1 MADLITDTW
10 NGLRVLKVSN
20 EAAEAVIAL
29 HGAHVLSY
37 KPAGEREVLWLSQES
52 WHEAGKPIRGGIPVC
67 WPWFGPA
74 KEPAHGVARITEWAL
89 KNTVSDTAKTVLAFE
104 AFAFENLIAEITI
117 TIADSLTL
125 ELSTTNLG
133 AEEFRLTSALHSY
146 FSISNI
152 ADIAISGL
160 DKAEYLDT
168 LTGTRHIQE
177 EQIRFTAETDRI
189 YDSSDAECVIE
200 DPAYEKKIHVSKAG
214 SLSTVIWNPWIA
226 KSRRMPDFGDEE
238 YHGMVCV
245 EAANAANDF
254 RILKQGDK
262 HTLKTTIALK

>member
-146 FSISNI
+146 FSISDI

-189 YDSSDAECVIE
+189 YDSSDAECGVALHGHLEPVDRQI
-200 DPAYEKKIHVSKAG
+200 PAYAG
-214 SLSTVIWNPWIA
+214 F
-226 KSRRMPDFGDEE
+226 RRRRVPR
-238 YHGMVCV
+238 HGLRGSGKRRKRFPHSQTGRQTHAQNHNRT
-245 EAANAANDF
+245 EI
-254 RILKQGDK
+254 R
-262 HTLKTTIALK
+262 T

>member
-104 AFAFENLIAEITI
+104 A
-117 TIADSLTL
+117 
-125 ELSTTNLG
+125 
-133 AEEFRLTSALHSY
+133 
-146 FSISNI
+146 
-152 ADIAISGL
+152 
-160 DKAEYLDT
+160 
-168 LTGTRHIQE
+168 
-177 EQIRFTAETDRI
+177 
-189 YDSSDAECVIE
+189 
-200 DPAYEKKIHVSKAG
+200 
-214 SLSTVIWNPWIA
+214 
-226 KSRRMPDFGDEE
+226 SR
-238 YHGMVCV
+238 
-245 EAANAANDF
+245 
-254 RILKQGDK
+254 
-262 HTLKTTIALK
+262 LKT

>member
-133 AEEFRLTSALHSY
+133 VPADFRAPFLFLHLRHRRYCNLRTRQSG
-146 FSISNI
+146 
-152 ADIAISGL
+152 ISGY
-160 DKAEYLDT
+160 AHRNAPHSG
-168 LTGTRHIQE
+168 GT
-177 EQIRFTAETDRI
+177 
-189 YDSSDAECVIE
+189 DSFHC
-200 DPAYEKKIHVSKAG
+200 G
-214 SLSTVIWNPWIA
+214 N
-226 KSRRMPDFGDEE
+226 RPD
-238 YHGMVCV
+238 
-245 EAANAANDF
+245 
-254 RILKQGDK
+254 L
-262 HTLKTTIALK
+262 